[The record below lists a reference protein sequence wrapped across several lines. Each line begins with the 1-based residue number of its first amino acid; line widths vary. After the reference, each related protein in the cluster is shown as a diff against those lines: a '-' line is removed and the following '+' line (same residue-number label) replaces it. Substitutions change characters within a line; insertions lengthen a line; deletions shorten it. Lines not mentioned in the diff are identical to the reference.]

1 MPAPISGE
9 KIDELAVLKDR
20 KDLSAR
26 EKAERL
32 GVTHPIVLKYE
43 RMMEEMGISIEYL
56 SMFNDKEKQLIFNP
70 DFGKRKSNLAE
81 IDAQHYLQKIRD
93 SYRKKS
99 KYTRKSAFKEHKE
112 KHKEKAGKQARFYKA
127 LKDEEKAGSKQLRLA
142 QVYHPGEVFFVD
154 FAGAKLPYGE
164 NNELEANF
172 IVGCYG
178 HSSLQ
183 KYRATASQTTG
194 EWLGFIQDCQYW
206 AGGKVLRIVHDNT
219 TSLVATPLPNL
230 KLNKIY
236 QVFKRHFD
244 FIVSPIPKKMP
255 NYNALAEVS
264 VKIFTSEVL
273 PLLESMSFNTLE
285 EMNEVIAEQED
296 IINSRVLTGD
306 IESRKVRFFR
316 DEVPALGALPDVP
329 FEMPE
334 NIRKI
339 KPPSTWNFDVDGVDY
354 PIPYDDQITTVTLL
368 IRKHE
373 IEVMADGDS
382 LCVHTRLKRGE
393 IHDINPS
400 HLPEKYRDYFK
411 ENQAF
416 FADWARDIAPSVVKF
431 VNKQY
436 NGVSTPDYDA
446 RRACKRMQALHEGV
460 DESLFIGC
468 CDYLVSHGEFDIEAL
483 DAAISSDLANPDISA
498 DCLALLA
505 QFDAQNNSNNGG
517 KHVH

>member
-20 KDLSAR
+20 KDLSSR

-43 RMMEEMGISIEYL
+43 RMMEEMGISTTYL

-70 DFGKRKSNLAE
+70 DYGKRKSHLVD
-81 IDAQHYLQKIRD
+81 IDAEFYLKKIQA
-93 SYRKKS
+93 SYKKKS

-112 KHKEKAGKQARFYKA
+112 KYKDKAGKQARFYKA
-127 LKDEEKAGSKQLRLA
+127 LKDEEKSGSKQLRLS
-142 QVYHPGEVFFVD
+142 QTYHPGEVFFVD
-154 FAGAKLPYGE
+154 FAGAKLPYGD
-164 NNELEANF
+164 NDELEANF
-172 IVGCYG
+172 IVGCFG
-178 HSSLQ
+178 HSGLQ

-194 EWLGFIQDCQYW
+194 EWIGFIQDCQYW

-219 TSLVATPLPNL
+219 TSLVTFTSTGV

-236 QVFKRHFD
+236 QVFKRHFG
-244 FIVSPIPKKMP
+244 FIVTPIPKKMP

-273 PLLESMSFNTLE
+273 PILEGMSFDTLE
-285 EMNEVIAEQED
+285 EMNEAIAQQEN
-296 IINSRVLTGD
+296 IINNRILTGD
-306 IESRKVRFFR
+306 IESRKASFVR
-316 DEVPALGALPDVP
+316 DEVPALGALPDAP
-329 FEMPE
+329 FEIPE
-334 NIRKI
+334 KVRKI

-354 PIPYDDQITTVTLL
+354 PIPYDDKITIVTLL

-373 IEVMADGDS
+373 IEVMADGES

-393 IHDINPS
+393 IHDVDPS
-400 HLPEKYRDYFK
+400 QLPEKYRDYFK

-416 FADWARDIAPSVVKF
+416 FADWASDIAPSVVTF
-431 VNKQY
+431 VNKQF
-436 NGVSTPDYDA
+436 NGVSTPDYEG
-446 RRACKRMQALHEGV
+446 RKACKRMQELHDGV
-460 DESLFIGC
+460 DEALFIGC
-468 CDYLVSHGEFDIEAL
+468 CDYLVSHDEFDVEAL
-483 DAAISSDLANPDISA
+483 DAAISSDLANPNISA

-505 QFDAQNNSNNGG
+505 QFDVQENSNKGG